1 MKEELYT
8 IPVNEALEQDGE
20 CLFCTLNKKL
30 EADILNYILGPS
42 YMEED
47 IRGETD
53 KLGFC
58 KKHYRQMYGEQNRLG
73 VALMTSTH
81 LKHVRGELKSLL
93 DREAAQ
99 KPAKKGLFKKS
110 DESGSPA
117 QEYLAELEDSC
128 YACNRMESR
137 MKSYIGTFFH
147 LWKKEPEFIEKIKN
161 SKGFCFEHLEM
172 LLKEGKNRLSD
183 AAYAEFLSVIAPLEL
198 KQLDELQE
206 DVDWFIQKFDYRFK
220 DEPWKNSKDALP
232 RAIQRLA
239 AIEVED

>member
-30 EADILNYILGPS
+30 ESDILNYILGPS

-58 KKHYRQMYGEQNRLG
+58 KKHYAQMYGEQNRLG
-73 VALMTSTH
+73 VALMVDTH
-81 LKHVRGELKSLL
+81 LKHVREELKKLL
-93 DREAAQ
+93 DAEQAK
-99 KPAKKGLFKKS
+99 KPAKKGLFKKA
-110 DESGSPA
+110 DEGGSELTA
-117 QEYLAELEDSC
+117 YLTELEDSC
-128 YACNRMESR
+128 YACNRMNVR
-137 MKSYIGTFFH
+137 MKSYIDTFFH
-147 LWKKEPEFIEKIKN
+147 LWKREPEFKEKIRN
-161 SKGFCFEHLEM
+161 SKGFCLEHFNMVLS
-172 LLKEGKNRLSD
+172 EGKKRLDD
-183 AAYAEFLSVIAPLEL
+183 AKYAELLSVTAPLEL
-198 KQLDELQE
+198 KQLDTIQE

-232 RAIQRLA
+232 RAIQRLSA
-239 AIEVED
+239 LTVEE

>member
-30 EADILNYILGPS
+30 ESDILNYILGPS

-58 KKHYRQMYGEQNRLG
+58 KKHYEQMYGEQNRLG
-73 VALMTSTH
+73 VALMASTH
-81 LKHVRGELKSLL
+81 LKHVRGELKKLL
-93 DREAAQ
+93 DLEAAQ
-99 KPAKKGLFKKS
+99 KPAKKGLFKKAEEG
-110 DESGSPA
+110 DSPA
-117 QEYLAELEDSC
+117 HAYLTELEGSC

-161 SKGFCFEHLEM
+161 SKGFCLEHFNM
-172 LLKEGKNRLSD
+172 LLAEGKKRLSS
-183 AAYAEFLSVIAPLEL
+183 AEYAELLGVIAPLEMR
-198 KQLDELQE
+198 QLDTLQE

-239 AIEVED
+239 AIDVED

>member
-30 EADILNYILGPS
+30 ESDILNYILGPS

-47 IRGETD
+47 IRAETD

-58 KKHYRQMYGEQNRLG
+58 KKHYSQMYGEQNRLG
-73 VALMTSTH
+73 VALMASTH
-81 LKHVRGELKSLL
+81 LKHIRSELQKALEQEMS
-93 DREAAQ
+93 Q
-99 KPAKKGLFKKS
+99 KPAKKSLFKKTE
-110 DESGSPA
+110 DGDSPA
-117 QEYLAELEDSC
+117 EVFLTELENGC
-128 YACNRMESR
+128 YACNRMENR

-161 SKGFCFEHLEM
+161 SKGFCLEHFNM
-172 LLKEGKNRLSD
+172 LLREGKKRLDSD
-183 AAYAEFLSVIAPLEL
+183 KYGEFLSVVAPLEM
-198 KQLDELQE
+198 KQLDILQE

-232 RAIQRLA
+232 RTISRLA